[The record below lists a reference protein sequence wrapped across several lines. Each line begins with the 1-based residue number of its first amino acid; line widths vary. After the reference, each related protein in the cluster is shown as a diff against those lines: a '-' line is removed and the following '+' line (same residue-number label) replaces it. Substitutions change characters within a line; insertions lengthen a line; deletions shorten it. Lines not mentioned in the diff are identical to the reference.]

1 MNMKAQIFFKHKF
14 VLPALLLL
22 LASNGCQ
29 KDFLDRKPL
38 GDATFDTFFENADQA
53 TYAVNAIYHQFRQWD
68 CIAFPW
74 IGLTDIISDDAD
86 KGSTPNDALYML
98 EIDDFTFNA
107 TNSSFSGV
115 WRGYYNAIA
124 RANLAIL
131 RIPDVEMDENL
142 KKRLIGEAK
151 FLRAYSYFLLVQW
164 FGDVPVITEPLGG
177 EEYYTQERKPVQEV
191 YAQIEKDLLDAI
203 EALPEKSQYA
213 AKDLGRV
220 TKGAA
225 KGILAK
231 LYMVKKDFVNAEKYC
246 LEIINSNQY
255 SLLNRYADNF
265 LRVGENGAESIFEI
279 NAAAL
284 EPVDGVTGPGATPYN
299 MIQGVRGIP
308 NLGWGF
314 NRPSDNLV
322 AAFEVGDPR
331 REATIIY
338 VNEVLPDGVTQVQD
352 NPEIVNERYNQKA
365 WVPAHTGLQDNGP
378 GNIRI
383 LRYSDILLLAAEA
396 LNENGKAGEALTY
409 LNQVRK
415 RARGTNNFILPD
427 VTVTDQSQLR
437 ERIYRERRVELAM
450 EQHRWFDLLRW
461 GRAEQ
466 VMKAVGKN
474 FVAGTHELLPIPQTE
489 IDLTGGGIRQNPGY

>member
-1 MNMKAQIFFKHKF
+1 MKAQIFLKNKLL
-14 VLPALLLL
+14 LPAALVL
-22 LASNGCQ
+22 LATNACQ

-53 TYAVNAIYHQFRQWD
+53 TYAVNAVYQQFRQWD
-68 CIAFPW
+68 CISLPW
-74 IGLTDIISDDAD
+74 IAVTDIISDDAD
-86 KGSTPNDALYML
+86 KGSTPTDALYLL
-98 EIDDFTFNA
+98 EIDDFSFDA

-131 RIPDVEMDENL
+131 RIPDVDMDETL
-142 KKRLIGEAK
+142 KKRLIGESK

-164 FGDVPVITEPLGG
+164 FGDVPIITAPLGG
-177 EEYYTQERKPVQEV
+177 DAYYNQERKPVQEV
-191 YAQIEKDLLDAI
+191 YAQIERDLLDAVD
-203 EALPEKSQYA
+203 ALPEKSKYA
-213 AKDLGRV
+213 AADLGRA

-246 LEIINSNQY
+246 LEIINSKEY
-255 SLLNRYADNF
+255 SLLNRYGDNF
-265 LRVGENGAESIFEI
+265 LPVGENSMESVFEI

-284 EPVDGVTGPGATPYN
+284 PPIDGVTGPGATPFN

-322 AAFEVGDPR
+322 SSYENGDPR
-331 REATIIY
+331 REATVIY
-338 VNEVLPDGVTQVQD
+338 VNEVLPDGTTQVQD

-383 LRYSDILLLAAEA
+383 LRYADILLLAAEA
-396 LNENGKAGEALTY
+396 LNENGKSADALIY

-437 ERIYRERRVELAM
+437 DRIYKERRVELAM
-450 EQHRWFDLLRW
+450 EQQRWFDLLRW

-466 VMKAVGKN
+466 VLQAVGKN
-474 FVAGTHELLPIPQTE
+474 FVAGKHELLPIPQTE
-489 IDLTGGGIRQNPGY
+489 IDLTGGLIRQNQGY